1 MEVISRVTGKHSLWT
16 LCQVFLKERMRIC
29 YVHTVLRHS
38 FFYHMDEI
46 TGAPWY
52 IYTNSWLYQIDPS
65 GRKGSVSYGLGA
77 DISLPPCLA
86 TGIWNS
92 APKATSGPK
101 SRGASF
107 GTALWHHVQRY
118 CAILFFFYA
127 NLLLRVLAVCKRKFP
142 RTAIF
147 EAFQNHVIPL
157 LLGRHSSPVTFQDL
171 HVCDGRSRINLINS
185 AETWRT
191 AHKWLLL
198 AFKYWK
204 YRIRCFVWTAFW
216 FSSWR

>member
-1 MEVISRVTGKHSLWT
+1 
-16 LCQVFLKERMRIC
+16 MRIC
-29 YVHTVLRHS
+29 YVHTVLRHC

-46 TGAPWY
+46 TGAPCY

-118 CAILFFFYA
+118 CAILFVFMLICCSGCLLCASA
-127 NLLLRVLAVCKRKFP
+127 NFP
-142 RTAIF
+142 ERQFSKIF
-147 EAFQNHVIPL
+147 KIMLFLYYWVVIRRP
-157 LLGRHSSPVTFQDL
+157 SP
-171 HVCDGRSRINLINS
+171 
-185 AETWRT
+185 
-191 AHKWLLL
+191 
-198 AFKYWK
+198 FK
-204 YRIRCFVWTAFW
+204 ICMSVMEGLELT
-216 FSSWR
+216 